1 MRRQRLPFHRFHHK
15 LFLMILL
22 LTLAPILIV
31 GAVNI
36 FVTSNLFTRQ
46 LEESSDMILS
56 RTAAPFEQ
64 LYQEF
69 EMTERLFLHDE
80 ELVQAFFNTSE
91 NSVIRQTAVAN
102 RLLQYLTNIKYINA
116 DFRISFLLPDEHYLS
131 HYGLPVK
138 ADPEFIEGLSLDQG
152 ALEQVYRLSG
162 KDSADEFTWI
172 VPIGSITHHQL
183 YGSMLISVP
192 YSSIKALLGEPLESG
207 QRQYLLADNAFE
219 GDVFVGY
226 QGTEENAG
234 LRSGLLLAAG
244 EPGSQADYSYT
255 EGENYYSARHV
266 GENWTLLGIVPRKHV
281 LFPLYKVYQWT
292 AGVMGLLLLVSTL
305 VSSRLAHNF
314 SRPIER
320 LASLVVRKK
329 SYGAHLN
336 IPPLVRGDEIG
347 ILYDGI
353 RELLMEIREEQILK
367 REYHLRLLQYQIN
380 PHFLYNSLDTIN
392 WKALEHRDRE
402 LTGMIEYLTG
412 FLRAGLDGH
421 DVVTLEQE
429 LKHLNNYLGMQQI
442 RYKEQFA
449 ITVEMEPELL
459 QQTIVKISLQP
470 LVENAI
476 MHGMSRQAGGNRIEI
491 KGRRTGE
498 DTYSIGV
505 FDNGQLLDLPKV
517 QRLLSEREPDPTSFG
532 IRNVHER
539 IRLYFGE
546 AYGLQVKPLEDGKCF
561 ELLLPFTDNGINL
574 AETDPPPS
582 VF

>member
-1 MRRQRLPFHRFHHK
+1 MRNRRLPFKRFHHK
-15 LFLMILL
+15 LFLLILL

-31 GAVNI
+31 GTVNI
-36 FVTSNLFTRQ
+36 IVTSNLFTRQ

-69 EMTERLFLHDE
+69 ETTERLFLHDE
-80 ELVQAFFNTSE
+80 ELVQAINSSE
-91 NSVIRQTAVAN
+91 MSVIKQTAVAN
-102 RLLQYLTNIKYINA
+102 RLLQYLTNIKYING
-116 DFRISFLLPDEHYLS
+116 DFRISFLLPQEHYLS

-138 ADPEFIEGLSLDQG
+138 ADPEFIQSLSLASG
-152 ALEQVYRLSG
+152 ALEQIYRLTGS
-162 KDSADEFTWI
+162 DSPDEFKWI
-172 VPIGSITHHQL
+172 VPIGSITHQEI
-183 YGSMLISVP
+183 YGCMLISIP
-192 YSSIKALLGEPLESG
+192 YSSIKDLLGEPLESG
-207 QRQYLLADNAFE
+207 QRQYLLADNALDDHIFM
-219 GDVFVGY
+219 GFNGV
-226 QGTEENAG
+226 EEDSQ
-234 LRSGLLLAAG
+234 LRSSLMKVAG
-244 EPGSQADYSYT
+244 DTGNDESDYGFT
-255 EGENYYSARHV
+255 EGGNYYSARHV

-281 LFPLYKVYQWT
+281 LLPLYKVYQWT
-292 AGVMGLLLLVSTL
+292 AGVMGLLLLAATL
-305 VSSRLAHNF
+305 VSSRLARNF

-336 IPPLVRGDEIG
+336 IPPLTRGDEIG

-353 RELLMEIREEQILK
+353 RELLMEIRQEQILK

-402 LTGMIEYLTG
+402 LTDMIEHLTG

-421 DVVTLEQE
+421 DVVTMEQE
-429 LKHLNNYLGMQQI
+429 LKHLNNYIGMQQI
-442 RYKEQFA
+442 RYKEQFI
-449 ITVEMEPELL
+449 ITVQMEPELL
-459 QQTIVKISLQP
+459 EQRIVKISLQP

-491 KGRRTGE
+491 NGRRISE
-498 DTYSIGV
+498 ESYMIEV
-505 FDNGQLLDLPKV
+505 FDNGQLLDLQKV
-517 QRLLSEREPDPTSFG
+517 QRLLSEREPDPNSFG

-546 AYGLQVKPLEDGKCF
+546 SYGLQAKQLENGKCF
-561 ELLLPFTDNGINL
+561 ELLLPYTK
-574 AETDPPPS
+574 
-582 VF
+582 